1 MINDPYDLDK
11 LVTNAIAK
19 GYKDVKRYNLD
30 DLTVIFTAGDLAAKF
45 WGYDYQLVAIGD
57 LYDNGRITWCTPGTS
72 LGSAV
77 ELYNK
82 INILDTICQ
91 LP

>member
-11 LVTNAIAK
+11 LVINAIAK

-45 WGYDYQLVAIGD
+45 WGYDYQLVAIGY

-72 LGSAV
+72 LGQAI
-77 ELYNK
+77 ELDAK